1 MNDIKEMWVDMF
13 PNWEFKEVFKLRKP
27 DIDKNICEEISY
39 HGTCLT
45 YGELVDTING
55 IYSEARNVQK
65 ENRALKQ
72 SDNITDLET
81 EIMQLKE
88 ERKVFFEIVD
98 SFIRGVESE
107 KGIAPENE
115 RFQYAMDQTLNWMT
129 RLREDLKNPNQYLKL
144 RKQLEKENKMF
155 LVDKEKENNMF

>member
-39 HGTCLT
+39 RGTCLT

-55 IYSEARNVQK
+55 IYSEAGNVQK

-81 EIMQLKE
+81 QILKLKE
-88 ERKVFFEIVD
+88 ENENLKKALWEAESDYIHERFEYGFEIEQELD
-98 SFIRGVESE
+98 
-107 KGIAPENE
+107 
-115 RFQYAMDQTLNWMT
+115 
-129 RLREDLKNPNQYLKL
+129 DLK
-144 RKQLEKENKMF
+144 KEFERGYWN
-155 LVDKEKENNMF
+155 D

>member
-1 MNDIKEMWVDMF
+1 MMTEKRFTYLDASKTKYIGSFFCNGK
-13 PNWEFKEVFKLRKP
+13 PLTNKEV
-27 DIDKNICEEISY
+27 CE
-39 HGTCLT
+39 L
-45 YGELVDTING
+45 LNNG
-55 IYSEARNVQK
+55 QK
-65 ENRALKQ
+65 LKQ
-72 SDNITDLET
+72 EYDRLQRVHGLLHDEHLELEIERDNLKQENK
-81 EIMQLKE
+81 ELKE
-88 ERKVFFEIVD
+88 EQQVFFEIVD

-129 RLREDLKNPNQYLKL
+129 RLREDLKNPYQYLKL

>member
-1 MNDIKEMWVDMF
+1 MSDIKEMWEDMF
-13 PNWEFKEVFKLRKP
+13 PNWEFKEIFKLRKS

-72 SDNITDLET
+72 SDNTTDLET

-88 ERKVFFEIVD
+88 ERKV
-98 SFIRGVESE
+98 
-107 KGIAPENE
+107 N
-115 RFQYAMDQTLNWMT
+115 Y
-129 RLREDLKNPNQYLKL
+129 
-144 RKQLEKENKMF
+144 
-155 LVDKEKENNMF
+155 

>member
-1 MNDIKEMWVDMF
+1 MTEFHIIGLGNLCEFVIK
-13 PNWEFKEVFKLRKP
+13 
-27 DIDKNICEEISY
+27 DIDNSRTHGVFSACGKHARESMQEFIDYVNELIEE
-39 HGTCLT
+39 
-45 YGELVDTING
+45 N
-55 IYSEARNVQK
+55 Q
-65 ENRALKQ
+65 ALKQ

-107 KGIAPENE
+107 KGIAPENK
-115 RFQYAMDQTLNWMT
+115 RFQYAIDQTLNWMT

>member
-65 ENRALKQ
+65 ENEELKKENQSWLKTASHLNTIAYEDRDYAKRMHKENEQLKQ
-72 SDNITDLET
+72 FKQN
-81 EIMQLKE
+81 
-88 ERKVFFEIVD
+88 VFGLID
-98 SFIRGVESE
+98 
-107 KGIAPENE
+107 K
-115 RFQYAMDQTLNWMT
+115 
-129 RLREDLKNPNQYLKL
+129 K
-144 RKQLEKENKMF
+144 LEK
-155 LVDKEKENNMF
+155 DKHEYEMTYEDYLNGRIEVLEELKKELEE

>member
-1 MNDIKEMWVDMF
+1 MTEKRFTYLDASKTKYIGSFFCNGK
-13 PNWEFKEVFKLRKP
+13 PLTNKEV
-27 DIDKNICEEISY
+27 CE
-39 HGTCLT
+39 L
-45 YGELVDTING
+45 LDNG
-55 IYSEARNVQK
+55 QK
-65 ENRALKQ
+65 LKQ
-72 SDNITDLET
+72 EHDRLQRVHGLLHDEHLEL
-81 EIMQLKE
+81 EIEQVL
-88 ERKVFFEIVD
+88 FEIVD

-144 RKQLEKENKMF
+144 RKQFEKENKMF